1 MANKYAVVSG
11 LWSDIATWSDTDGGA
26 GGASVPAD
34 GDAVFISAAVNVLM
48 NADLSAYTGLFT
60 VTIRGGATPGMLYFK
75 DGTSGYLKIRSTYQL
90 VGTTSTNRGR
100 LLANSDGVWGNTGSL
115 AFANKAVIALEGTAQ
130 VTATNLDIAL
140 YCDNTLATS
149 VRTYGQVF
157 AECTVDAGANTLTY
171 TGIAAALPNNTLVRV
186 TAGSGALP
194 AELTANT
201 DYWVVGAT
209 GNTIQLATAN
219 GGAAID
225 LSAGGP
231 INVHCGFY
239 GTWGVSGNT
248 LTKTTHGLA
257 NNTAVM
263 VKSTGTL
270 PTPLLIN
277 EMYYVVSTAANSISL
292 SYTRGGSVITLGG
305 SPSGT
310 LDVYTGSTGEAP
322 GIGGTNPY
330 TSTIV
335 NVLDDVTSDTLWV
348 TTTGHNRIVL
358 VDAGAT
364 EYDQQRLFLSAK
376 TATTMTLSAVVDSVQ
391 YPNARIWVS
400 SRNVSV
406 RSTGTSSQAIVDYSG
421 APTLSGVF
429 QCEIINTAGTGTTSY
444 GYGINDGTSHII
456 SGVISGCSIGINYG
470 TSHTVSGVIFGCSY
484 GINDGT
490 FHIISGVISGCIIGI
505 NYGTSH
511 TVSGVIFGCSYGIND
526 GPSHTISGVIS
537 GCNYGINAG
546 TSHIISGVISG
557 CSIGINYGTSHKVS
571 GVISGC
577 SYGINYGTNFIIT
590 GNVANCTY
598 HFGISSV
605 YHHVINSIMTAS
617 LVFSSRNTAYAT
629 GRILVEDVGGVLN
642 AHKIFDMYGDIIKTA
657 CDGAGDAPSVD
668 PDGGNGDCIE
678 VSNTQ
683 SNLGTVGMKIFEHRI
698 WVTTSISK
706 TYTYKMQTTYTGL
719 ATAGRLVLTGNYL
732 NAGSGISRAIVTN
745 NTGPATRDDD
755 TDWSKTMAVT
765 INPSQTGWITLTLT
779 LYYHESNNE
788 LYIWPT
794 PTVS

>member
-470 TSHTVSGVIFGCSY
+470 TSH
-484 GINDGT
+484 
-490 FHIISGVISGCIIGI
+490 
-505 NYGTSH
+505 
-511 TVSGVIFGCSYGIND
+511 
-526 GPSHTISGVIS
+526 
-537 GCNYGINAG
+537 
-546 TSHIISGVISG
+546 
-557 CSIGINYGTSHKVS
+557 KVS